1 VRLLVI
7 NDGFAVDLDDAFSN
21 NFAANFCK
29 QVSLTCPALMSSAAL
44 ILRPDGN
51 ALCAGVIF
59 GAEYQSCSPGL
70 DARVCSIGII
80 CPSSSI
86 EIFIRDGGRVHDL
99 FVQTLHAEL
108 AVGIAASCMR
118 LAPDN
123 MFVVNSTIGL
133 CCLGIHRAD
142 LQHFCEGILVNSV
155 FVSTARG
162 LSHTST
168 LSGGSDNC
176 IPHDVYTC
184 EGAWLWQRLGCFVDN
199 ATMRVRCVRPLLLS
213 GLPLTS
219 RREIQALLLPAAVPA
234 MLPEN
239 RGWACGTSLP
249 ISPAL
254 AWMEQELE
262 MTVDSMIAGRHD
274 HVPCDFLEAIMPAL
288 ALKPDCVF
296 PSTAKQTQ
304 TSVQTINSS
313 NSAALACA
321 MRLSD
326 IIQNVPTSAIEFTSA
341 SKTQMVDTFE
351 LMCSLMQR
359 WSQRCR
365 PTQRLWDVPDF
376 ASLSS
381 NSHPSITNTSVLWP
395 VAFRAAA
402 GAMIAVLVKARS
414 SSDKYPSL
422 HTRHC
427 SWHAA
432 DLCIISSHEAT
443 NFIPIPLG
451 STQTSKV
458 VAALL
463 QFCGHSIS
471 HWQPQSDVAFNE
483 GLLLLQFFCGSCD
496 LDSVMSA
503 GTLHTLLE
511 FTFMFLGK
519 HAAQPTLGGG
529 RRCGHQEQQHTAN
542 YDENQEKYR
551 QFESVLECGI
561 GICCNAIE
569 VIHVRFSPMA
579 CRISASQASQR
590 TNLRHAC
597 RLLDVIVSS
606 PIKSN
611 APLVPFAQ
619 EFHSILTAAQL
630 EHSIFPFFGACS
642 HAFTMIAAGANAS
655 RSNFSRSCLVSSFF
669 VLFLNAIDE
678 AGRSLQ
684 GDNAVPSAYVHFFF

>member
-1 VRLLVI
+1 
-7 NDGFAVDLDDAFSN
+7 
-21 NFAANFCK
+21 
-29 QVSLTCPALMSSAAL
+29 
-44 ILRPDGN
+44 
-51 ALCAGVIF
+51 
-59 GAEYQSCSPGL
+59 
-70 DARVCSIGII
+70 
-80 CPSSSI
+80 
-86 EIFIRDGGRVHDL
+86 
-99 FVQTLHAEL
+99 
-108 AVGIAASCMR
+108 
-118 LAPDN
+118 
-123 MFVVNSTIGL
+123 
-133 CCLGIHRAD
+133 
-142 LQHFCEGILVNSV
+142 
-155 FVSTARG
+155 
-162 LSHTST
+162 
-168 LSGGSDNC
+168 
-176 IPHDVYTC
+176 
-184 EGAWLWQRLGCFVDN
+184 
-199 ATMRVRCVRPLLLS
+199 
-213 GLPLTS
+213 
-219 RREIQALLLPAAVPA
+219 
-234 MLPEN
+234 
-239 RGWACGTSLP
+239 
-249 ISPAL
+249 
-254 AWMEQELE
+254 
-262 MTVDSMIAGRHD
+262 
-274 HVPCDFLEAIMPAL
+274 
-288 ALKPDCVF
+288 
-296 PSTAKQTQ
+296 
-304 TSVQTINSS
+304 
-313 NSAALACA
+313 

-341 SKTQMVDTFE
+341 SKTQIVHTCE
-351 LMCSLMQR
+351 LMSSLMQR

-381 NSHPSITNTSVLWP
+381 NFHPNITNDSVLWP

-414 SSDKYPSL
+414 SSDKYPSI

-443 NFIPIPLG
+443 NFAPMPLG

-471 HWQPQSDVAFNE
+471 HWQPQADVAFNE
-483 GLLLLQFFCGSCD
+483 GLLLLQFFCGSCE

-503 GTLHTLLE
+503 GTLHMLLE

-519 HAAQPTLGGG
+519 HAAEPTLGGG
-529 RRCGHQEQQHTAN
+529 RHRGHQEQQHTAN
-542 YDENQEKYR
+542 YDENQENYR

-561 GICCNAIE
+561 GICCNSIE

-579 CRISASQASQR
+579 CRISASRESQL

-597 RLLDVIVSS
+597 CLLDVIVSS

-642 HAFTMIAAGANAS
+642 HAFTMIAASANAS
-655 RSNFSRSCLVSSFF
+655 RSNFSRSCLVTSFF

-684 GDNAVPSAYVHFFF
+684 GDNCSKRLCAFFF